1 MSVNNLQPF
10 QDIIDVIDKECS
22 GDFRDVCIA
31 LLKDHLDF
39 DVESVELLLGV
50 MNLKRICV
58 MYIERQKMDSEIPT
72 EKAAPLDLPHRNV
85 DADERE
91 ETASNRQGV

>member
-1 MSVNNLQPF
+1 M
-10 QDIIDVIDKECS
+10 IDKECS

-50 MNLKRICV
+50 NTSKKLFSSVLILVLVCQ
-58 MYIERQKMDSEIPT
+58 YPS
-72 EKAAPLDLPHRNV
+72 
-85 DADERE
+85 
-91 ETASNRQGV
+91 QGVELI

>member
-1 MSVNNLQPF
+1 M
-10 QDIIDVIDKECS
+10 IDKECS

-50 MNLKRICV
+50 
-58 MYIERQKMDSEIPT
+58 
-72 EKAAPLDLPHRNV
+72 
-85 DADERE
+85 RE
-91 ETASNRQGV
+91 NQR

>member
-1 MSVNNLQPF
+1 ML

-50 MNLKRICV
+50 
-58 MYIERQKMDSEIPT
+58 
-72 EKAAPLDLPHRNV
+72 
-85 DADERE
+85 
-91 ETASNRQGV
+91 

>member
-1 MSVNNLQPF
+1 MF

-50 MNLKRICV
+50 NTMKTMFKLWFIKSTF
-58 MYIERQKMDSEIPT
+58 KP
-72 EKAAPLDLPHRNV
+72 
-85 DADERE
+85 
-91 ETASNRQGV
+91 

>member
-1 MSVNNLQPF
+1 ML

-50 MNLKRICV
+50 NKRSSIV
-58 MYIERQKMDSEIPT
+58 LS
-72 EKAAPLDLPHRNV
+72 
-85 DADERE
+85 
-91 ETASNRQGV
+91 GVSTFKLL

>member
-1 MSVNNLQPF
+1 MRQLTVF

-50 MNLKRICV
+50 NTSKKTIF
-58 MYIERQKMDSEIPT
+58 
-72 EKAAPLDLPHRNV
+72 
-85 DADERE
+85 
-91 ETASNRQGV
+91 

>member
-1 MSVNNLQPF
+1 M
-10 QDIIDVIDKECS
+10 IDKECS

-50 MNLKRICV
+50 NTSKKLLSSVLILV
-58 MYIERQKMDSEIPT
+58 LVSQFPS
-72 EKAAPLDLPHRNV
+72 
-85 DADERE
+85 
-91 ETASNRQGV
+91 QGVELI

>member
-1 MSVNNLQPF
+1 ML

-50 MNLKRICV
+50 NKRSSI
-58 MYIERQKMDSEIPT
+58 S
-72 EKAAPLDLPHRNV
+72 L
-85 DADERE
+85 
-91 ETASNRQGV
+91 SGVSTFKLL

>member
-1 MSVNNLQPF
+1 MKLIFGPTTENMFLF

-50 MNLKRICV
+50 S
-58 MYIERQKMDSEIPT
+58 Y
-72 EKAAPLDLPHRNV
+72 A
-85 DADERE
+85 
-91 ETASNRQGV
+91 

>member
-1 MSVNNLQPF
+1 MFLF

-50 MNLKRICV
+50 S
-58 MYIERQKMDSEIPT
+58 Y
-72 EKAAPLDLPHRNV
+72 A
-85 DADERE
+85 
-91 ETASNRQGV
+91 

>member
-1 MSVNNLQPF
+1 M
-10 QDIIDVIDKECS
+10 IDKECS

-50 MNLKRICV
+50 INLNLKISHTV
-58 MYIERQKMDSEIPT
+58 APINEGSLSKIHT
-72 EKAAPLDLPHRNV
+72 EKATPLDLPHRHF

-91 ETASNRQGV
+91 ETAQNHKGI